1 MWLDTFMQ
9 WLHLS
14 GAVVGVGALIY
25 GSLIVVPSLAEL
37 TAETRGRLATQL
49 VRRFRPVALT
59 VVGVQLLTGLY
70 NYMRHMPGKPPAYH
84 MVLGVKI
91 LLALH
96 VFSVAILLSVPPGTN
111 PARDA
116 RRPRLMTG
124 AAVSGIV
131 ILLLSAYLRL
141 NF

>member
-25 GSLIVVPSLAEL
+25 GSLIVVPLLAEL
-37 TAETRGRLATQL
+37 PAETRGRLATPL
-49 VRRFRPVALT
+49 VGRVRPVALT

-96 VFSVAILLSVPPGTN
+96 VFSV
-111 PARDA
+111 
-116 RRPRLMTG
+116 
-124 AAVSGIV
+124 
-131 ILLLSAYLRL
+131 
-141 NF
+141 